1 MKKSILNI
9 GKVLD
14 KDSQKQINGGTSSCD
29 TYSGPLCYGLNN
41 GVCGTCSQYQALP
54 LEHKKCV
61 LVHADCE
68 ENNPF

>member
-1 MKKSILNI
+1 MKNQILNL
-9 GKVLD
+9 GKILNKAD
-14 KDSQKQINGGTSSCD
+14 QKLISGGTYSCD
-29 TYSGPLCYGLNN
+29 TYSGPPCYGINN

-68 ENNPF
+68 ENNPS